1 MLLRVTDSEPNALNT
16 NDFFS
21 QPSVSQILEILI
33 HKNTQYYPST
43 IRDNIYIS
51 TKRWHASQK
60 QQQVI
65 LICPS
70 GEVH

>member
-21 QPSVSQILEILI
+21 QPSASQILEILI

-43 IRDNIYIS
+43 IRDNIDQPRDD
-51 TKRWHASQK
+51 TLHKNK
-60 QQQVI
+60 NK
-65 LICPS
+65 
-70 GEVH
+70 

>member
-43 IRDNIYIS
+43 IRDNIYQPRGD
-51 TKRWHASQK
+51 TFHKNNNK
-60 QQQVI
+60 
-65 LICPS
+65 
-70 GEVH
+70 

>member
-33 HKNTQYYPST
+33 HKNTQHYPST
-43 IRDNIYIS
+43 IRDNMYQPRGD
-51 TKRWHASQK
+51 TLHKNNNK
-60 QQQVI
+60 
-65 LICPS
+65 
-70 GEVH
+70 

>member
-43 IRDNIYIS
+43 IRDNIHQPRGD
-51 TKRWHASQK
+51 TLHKNNNK
-60 QQQVI
+60 
-65 LICPS
+65 
-70 GEVH
+70 

>member
-33 HKNTQYYPST
+33 HKNIQYYPST
-43 IRDNIYIS
+43 IRDNIYQPRGD
-51 TKRWHASQK
+51 TLHKNNNK
-60 QQQVI
+60 
-65 LICPS
+65 
-70 GEVH
+70 

>member
-21 QPSVSQILEILI
+21 QPSVSQILEILM

-43 IRDNIYIS
+43 IRDNIIS
-51 TKRWHASQK
+51 TKR
-60 QQQVI
+60 
-65 LICPS
+65 
-70 GEVH
+70 

>member
-43 IRDNIYIS
+43 IRDNIDQPRDD
-51 TKRWHASQK
+51 TLHKNK
-60 QQQVI
+60 NK
-65 LICPS
+65 
-70 GEVH
+70 

>member
-43 IRDNIYIS
+43 IRDNIYQPRGD
-51 TKRWHASQK
+51 TLHKNNNK
-60 QQQVI
+60 
-65 LICPS
+65 
-70 GEVH
+70 

>member
-1 MLLRVTDSEPNALNT
+1 MLLRVTNSEPSALNT

-43 IRDNIYIS
+43 IRDNIYQPRGV
-51 TKRWHASQK
+51 TMLHKNNNK
-60 QQQVI
+60 
-65 LICPS
+65 
-70 GEVH
+70 

>member
-43 IRDNIYIS
+43 IRDNMYQPRGD
-51 TKRWHASQK
+51 TLHKNNNK
-60 QQQVI
+60 
-65 LICPS
+65 
-70 GEVH
+70 

>member
-1 MLLRVTDSEPNALNT
+1 MLLRVTNSEPSALNT

-43 IRDNIYIS
+43 IRDNIYQPRGDMLH
-51 TKRWHASQK
+51 KNNNK
-60 QQQVI
+60 
-65 LICPS
+65 
-70 GEVH
+70 

>member
-43 IRDNIYIS
+43 IRDNIDQPRDD
-51 TKRWHASQK
+51 TLHKNNNK
-60 QQQVI
+60 
-65 LICPS
+65 
-70 GEVH
+70 

>member
-21 QPSVSQILEILI
+21 QPSVSQILEILM

-43 IRDNIYIS
+43 IRDNIYQPRGD
-51 TKRWHASQK
+51 TLHKNNNK
-60 QQQVI
+60 
-65 LICPS
+65 
-70 GEVH
+70 